1 MSPRPH
7 LRPRIAA
14 AAALTLSATLLA
26 GCASVSP
33 DGLRSEVQ
41 ALAQGRTAGVD
52 APALPAADAAAQA
65 EAQAAIQ
72 RWLAEPLTAD
82 TAVRIALLN
91 HPGLQA
97 RLAQLGVQD
106 ADRVR
111 ALTLPNP
118 RLGIGR
124 LVNGHE
130 REIERSLSFGLIDLV
145 TLPWRARW
153 QAQALQQ
160 ATLSAAEEVAR
171 RATEARRA
179 WITAVAA
186 QQVLAAHERMHEAAE
201 AGAELARR
209 MARIGHWSRLQE
221 AREQAAL
228 AGSGARLAQARLAA
242 ATAREELA
250 RALGLWG
257 ASAQFTLAGRLP
269 ELPAQPLAADGIEA
283 RALRERLD
291 VQAARLALERTADQ
305 QGTSGIASVFGDIG
319 LRYQRNTTT
328 SRDAAAQSD
337 MQRDVQRGW
346 ELALPLPL
354 FDWGGAASAR
364 ARALTQ
370 QSAAELQHT
379 VLGARSEV
387 RTRWLAYRTAWELAR
402 QQADAV
408 VPLQRAIQEETLLR
422 YNGMLV
428 SVWDLLAEARASTA
442 AVAQATQAQRDFWLA
457 DADLQFAIAA
467 GSPGPGAIAGAGNLP
482 AALSAPATSSSSAG
496 H

>member
-1 MSPRPH
+1 MSPPPH
-7 LRPRIAA
+7 RRPRIAA
-14 AAALTLSATLLA
+14 AAVLTLSATLLA

-52 APALPAADAAAQA
+52 APELPAADAAAQA

-153 QAQALQQ
+153 QAQTLQQ

-171 RATEARRA
+171 RSTEARRA

-209 MARIGHWSRLQE
+209 MARVGHWSRLQE

-242 ATAREELA
+242 ATAHEELA

-257 ASAQFTLAGRLP
+257 ASAQFTLADRLP

-305 QGTSGIASVFGDIG
+305 QSTSGIASVFGDIG

-328 SRDAAAQSD
+328 SRDAAAHS
-337 MQRDVQRGW
+337 DVQRGW
-346 ELALPLPL
+346 ELEMPLPL

-370 QSAAELQHT
+370 QSAAELQHRA
-379 VLGARSEV
+379 LGARSEV

-422 YNGMLV
+422 YNGMLA

>member
-1 MSPRPH
+1 MKRRTRRFRTTALAVS
-7 LRPRIAA
+7 AA
-14 AAALTLSATLLA
+14 LLA

-41 ALAQGRTAGVD
+41 ALAQGRAAGTD
-52 APALPAADAAAQA
+52 TPALPATDAAAQA
-65 EAQAAIQ
+65 EARSAIQ

-91 HPGLQA
+91 HPGLHA

-118 RLGIGR
+118 TLGLGR
-124 LVNGHE
+124 LVNGRE

-145 TLPWRARW
+145 TLPWRSRW
-153 QAQALQQ
+153 QEQALQQ
-160 ATLSAAEEVAR
+160 ATLGAAQEVAR
-171 RATEARRA
+171 RATDARRA
-179 WITAVAA
+179 WIAAVAA

-209 MARIGHWSRLQE
+209 MAHVGHWSRLQQ

-228 AGSGARLAQARLAA
+228 AGSAAQLAQARLAA
-242 ATAREELA
+242 GAAREELA

-257 ASAQFTLAGRLP
+257 AAAQFTLPDRLP
-269 ELPAQPLAADGIEA
+269 DRLPDLPAQPLAADGIEA

-291 VQAARLALERTADQ
+291 VQAARLVLERTADR

-328 SRDAAAQSD
+328 GRDAATRS
-337 MQRDVQRGW
+337 DVQRGW

-379 VLGARSEV
+379 ALAARSEV
-387 RTRWLAYRTAWELAR
+387 RTRWLAYRTAWDLAR
-402 QQADAV
+402 QQAEAV
-408 VPLQRAIQEETLLR
+408 VPLRRAIQDETLLR
-422 YNGMLV
+422 YNGMLA

-457 DADLQFAIAA
+457 DADLQLAITAGPPGPMPGSATASLLPSSTTAA
-467 GSPGPGAIAGAGNLP
+467 G
-482 AALSAPATSSSSAG
+482 

>member
-1 MSPRPH
+1 MKPRTH
-7 LRPRIAA
+7 RSRT
-14 AAALTLSATLLA
+14 AALAVSATLLA

-52 APALPAADAAAQA
+52 APALLAADAAAQA

-82 TAVRIALLN
+82 AAVRIALLN

-118 RLGIGR
+118 TLGLGR
-124 LVNGHE
+124 LVNGRE

-145 TLPWRARW
+145 TLPWRSRW
-153 QAQALQQ
+153 QEQALQQ
-160 ATLSAAEEVAR
+160 ATLGAAQEVAR
-171 RATEARRA
+171 RATDARRA
-179 WITAVAA
+179 WIAAVAA

-209 MARIGHWSRLQE
+209 MAHVGHWSRLQQ

-228 AGSGARLAQARLAA
+228 AASAAQLAQARLAA
-242 ATAREELA
+242 GAAREELA
-250 RALGLWG
+250 SALGLWG
-257 ASAQFTLAGRLP
+257 AAAQFTLPDRLP
-269 ELPAQPLAADGIEA
+269 DLPAQPLPADGIET

-291 VQAARLALERTADQ
+291 VQAARLALERTADR
-305 QGTSGIASVFGDIG
+305 QGTSGIASVFGEIG

-328 SRDAAAQSD
+328 GRDAAARS
-337 MQRDVQRGW
+337 DVQRGW

-379 VLGARSEV
+379 ALAARSEV
-387 RTRWLAYRTAWELAR
+387 RTRWLAYRTAWDLAR

-408 VPLQRAIQEETLLR
+408 VPLRRAIQDETLLR
-422 YNGMLV
+422 YNGMLA

-457 DADLQFAIAA
+457 DTDLQLAITA
-467 GSPGPGAIAGAGNLP
+467 GPPGPMPGSATASLLP
-482 AALSAPATSSSSAG
+482 SSTSTAG

>member
-1 MSPRPH
+1 MSPRLH
-7 LRPRIAA
+7 RRSHIAA

-242 ATAREELA
+242 ATAHEELA

-257 ASAQFTLAGRLP
+257 PSAQFTLADRLP

-319 LRYQRNTTT
+319 LRYQRNTTN
-328 SRDAAAQSD
+328 RDAAALSD

-379 VLGARSEV
+379 ALGARSEV

-422 YNGMLV
+422 YNGMLA

-457 DADLQFAIAA
+457 DADLQFALAA
-467 GSPGPGAIAGAGNLP
+467 GSPGPGPSAGNLP
-482 AALSAPATSSSSAG
+482 AALAAPATSSSSAG

>member
-1 MSPRPH
+1 MKRRSR
-7 LRPRIAA
+7 LRT
-14 AAALTLSATLLA
+14 AALAVSAALLA

-65 EAQAAIQ
+65 EARSAIQ
-72 RWLAEPLTAD
+72 RWLAEPLGAD
-82 TAVRIALLN
+82 AAVRIALLN

-106 ADRVR
+106 AERVR
-111 ALTLPNP
+111 ALTPPNP
-118 RLGIGR
+118 TLGLGR
-124 LVNGHE
+124 LVNGRE
-130 REIERSLSFGLIDLV
+130 REIERSLSFGLIDLI
-145 TLPWRARW
+145 TLPWRSRW
-153 QAQALQQ
+153 QEQALQQ
-160 ATLSAAEEVAR
+160 ATLGAAQEAAR
-171 RATEARRA
+171 RATDARRA
-179 WITAVAA
+179 WIAAVAA

-209 MARIGHWSRLQE
+209 MAHVGHWSRLQQ

-228 AGSGARLAQARLAA
+228 AASAAQLAQARLAA
-242 ATAREELA
+242 GAAREELA

-257 ASAQFTLAGRLP
+257 AAAQFTLPDRLP
-269 ELPAQPLAADGIEA
+269 DLPAQPLAADGIEA

-291 VQAARLALERTADQ
+291 VQAARLVLERTADR

-328 SRDAAAQSD
+328 GRDAATRS
-337 MQRDVQRGW
+337 DVQRGW

-379 VLGARSEV
+379 ALAARSEV
-387 RTRWLAYRTAWELAR
+387 RTRWLAYRTAWDLAR
-402 QQADAV
+402 QQAEAV
-408 VPLQRAIQEETLLR
+408 VPLRRAIQDETLLR
-422 YNGMLV
+422 YNGMLA

-457 DADLQFAIAA
+457 DADLQLAITA
-467 GSPGPGAIAGAGNLP
+467 GPPGPMPGSATASLLP
-482 AALSAPATSSSSAG
+482 SSTSTAG